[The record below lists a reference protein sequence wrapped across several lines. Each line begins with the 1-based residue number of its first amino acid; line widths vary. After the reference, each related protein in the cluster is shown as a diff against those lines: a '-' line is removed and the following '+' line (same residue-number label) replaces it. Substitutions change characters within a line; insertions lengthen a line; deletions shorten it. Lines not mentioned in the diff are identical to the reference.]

1 MRLVFAGTPAIAV
14 PTLRLLAERHEVAGV
29 LTNPDAAAGRK
40 LQTSQ
45 SAVKQAA
52 LELGLP
58 LFQPARLDAEAR
70 AVIAALQPELLVC
83 VAYGFIFGPKFL
95 ALFPRG
101 GINMHPSLLPLHR
114 GPSPLSAAILAGDA
128 ESGISVQQLALEMDA
143 GDILVQER
151 FPLRGDETTAG
162 LTDFAATR
170 GAALVLQAVDQLA
183 AGCAVLQA
191 QDGTRASYCRLI
203 GRDDA
208 RIDWT
213 APAVSIDRQVR
224 AYDPWPRA
232 WSLWNGEALTVL
244 ECRPLPG
251 NEPGAVP
258 GTVLRV
264 DKSNGILVQTGD
276 GLLALRRLQLPAKK
290 PLDFQSFANGARG
303 FAGSV
308 LGV

>member
-14 PTLRLLAERHEVAGV
+14 PTLRLLAERHVVAGV

-45 SAVKQAA
+45 SAVKQSA

-58 LFQPARLDAEAR
+58 LLQPAKLDAEAR
-70 AVIAALQPELLVC
+70 GAVAALQPELLVC
-83 VAYGFIFGPKFL
+83 VAFGFIFGPKFL

-128 ESGISVQQLALEMDA
+128 ESGISVQRLALEMDA

-151 FPLRGDETTAG
+151 FPLTGGETTG
-162 LTDFAATR
+162 SLTEFAAAR
-170 GAALVLQAVDQLA
+170 GAELVLRAVDQLA
-183 AGCAVLQA
+183 DGRAAPRA
-191 QDGTRASYCRLI
+191 QDPSRASYCRLI
-203 GRDDA
+203 TRDDA
-208 RIDWT
+208 RIDWN
-213 APAVSIDRQVR
+213 APAAKIDRQVR

-244 ECRPLPG
+244 ESRPLPG
-251 NEPGAVP
+251 NEAAAAA

-276 GLLALRRLQLPAKK
+276 GLLALCRLQLPAKK
-290 PLDFQSFANGARG
+290 PLDFQAFANGARG
-303 FAGSV
+303 FVGSV